1 MKTYYNLINQ
11 LEQNLV
17 TLENQNSDIRYKSE
31 QGIKL
36 IKATL
41 HQIMP
46 LVIDKTFETPEL
58 EIEFFKIIK
67 PQIFSKLIFYVK
79 RFNIE
84 SKRPRGSNKEQAK
97 YLNGHIKKLQNFFN
111 NNLEFYNYYKVGAT
125 YLDHQY
131 FIRDQMDIRL
141 NIEAYHFFTDKQFST
156 SHDSTVSTVLAHDA
170 LIIYLKDEINKL
182 ITTNTMETIINPFHQ
197 DSELHWTGRY
207 VEIVELAYAL
217 YATGKINNG
226 NIDIKSVVLAV
237 QKMFNIDNDNYY
249 NTFTEVRSRKI
260 NPTKFIDLLKDSLQK
275 YIDNLDDLNKK

>member
-141 NIEAYHFFTDKQFST
+141 NIDCLLYT
-156 SHDSTVSTVLAHDA
+156 SDA
-170 LIIYLKDEINKL
+170 ADE
-182 ITTNTMETIINPFHQ
+182 
-197 DSELHWTGRY
+197 
-207 VEIVELAYAL
+207 
-217 YATGKINNG
+217 
-226 NIDIKSVVLAV
+226 
-237 QKMFNIDNDNYY
+237 
-249 NTFTEVRSRKI
+249 
-260 NPTKFIDLLKDSLQK
+260 
-275 YIDNLDDLNKK
+275 